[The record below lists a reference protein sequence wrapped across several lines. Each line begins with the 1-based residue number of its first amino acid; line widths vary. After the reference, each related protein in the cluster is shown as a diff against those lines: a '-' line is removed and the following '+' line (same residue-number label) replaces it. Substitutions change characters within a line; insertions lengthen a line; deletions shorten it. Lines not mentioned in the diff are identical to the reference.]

1 MTMVRQYNKIKST
14 CAFCTS
20 GLGMDMEQATWKSGS
35 ADALLAEFFAHDDL
49 KALAADAGALLEC
62 PLLVLDDT
70 FHVTAHHRPLGF
82 TDPFFQDAVRQGE
95 ITYEAG
101 AIISQS
107 EALSAGRAD
116 YVKLEGSDYRRRFS
130 PLISSGVR
138 LGYLI
143 CVDTDGHLQNIPP
156 ETWNMVEQIL
166 AKQAFIEVS
175 RQDKPFETTEDI
187 LMHLLDGGFSSAPYF
202 RLQASGT
209 YLADFHP
216 TGFALIELTTYHN
229 EYLGKRHLKDE
240 LGVIFPQS
248 HSFLYRGDVF
258 LFLHGNADFN
268 SFSALAEEFQLKV
281 VMSDG
286 INDLFNL
293 PALYRTAHEAL
304 ELMTD
309 RRFHSGN
316 VCTVAQLRT
325 PLLLKKLEGRSDLI
339 AKEIRVLAAHDKE
352 KDTQYCETLYYYLTC
367 CRSLKKT
374 CDALFTHR
382 NTVLYRIRR
391 IKDDFAIP
399 LDEPAIHA
407 DLLLGVSLLLLEK
420 KGPDFFLHAIN
431 KTEREEQ

>member
-130 PLISSGVR
+130 PLISSGMR

-268 SFSALAEEFQLKV
+268 GFSALAEEFQLKI

-382 NTVLYRIRR
+382 NTVLNRIRR

-420 KGPDFFLHAIN
+420 KALISSCML
-431 KTEREEQ
+431 

>member
-268 SFSALAEEFQLKV
+268 GFSALAEEFQLKV

-293 PALYRTAHEAL
+293 PDLYRTAHEAL

-407 DLLLGVSLLLLEK
+407 DLLLGVSLLLFEK

>member
-268 SFSALAEEFQLKV
+268 SFSALAEELQLKV

-420 KGPDFFLHAIN
+420 KALISSCML
-431 KTEREEQ
+431 

>member
-1 MTMVRQYNKIKST
+1 MSMVRQYNKIKST

-130 PLISSGVR
+130 PLISSGMR

-268 SFSALAEEFQLKV
+268 GFSALAEEFQLKI

-382 NTVLYRIRR
+382 NTVLNRIRR

-407 DLLLGVSLLLLEK
+407 DLLLGVSLLLFEK

>member
-1 MTMVRQYNKIKST
+1 MSMVRQYNKIKST

-130 PLISSGVR
+130 PLISSGMR

-268 SFSALAEEFQLKV
+268 GFSALAEEFQLKV

-382 NTVLYRIRR
+382 NTVLNRIRR

-407 DLLLGVSLLLLEK
+407 DLLLGVSLLLFEK

>member
-130 PLISSGVR
+130 PLISSGMR

-268 SFSALAEEFQLKV
+268 GFSALAEEFQLKV

-374 CDALFTHR
+374 CDALVTHR

-407 DLLLGVSLLLLEK
+407 DLLLGVSLLLFEK

>member
-268 SFSALAEEFQLKV
+268 GFSALAEEFQLKV

-382 NTVLYRIRR
+382 NTVLNRIRR

-420 KGPDFFLHAIN
+420 KALISSCML
-431 KTEREEQ
+431 